1 MKSFF
6 CVESTHRIKTIDCM
20 WNVQRMSFYVENLHQ
35 YNNFFGRVLS
45 CMPVNGSHP
54 WPFSK
59 GTIKKTFISLSP
71 TFLPINHLGTKYW
84 ANLARSCHLEVGRQP
99 GSCGSTGKQLVAKLT
114 MSHLGRSVQHSLGS
128 SCGLH
133 YYCYAKRSQMSWA
146 IVIPKEGWADTDF
159 LEFLKKKILGIFFL
173 FIYFRKV
180 GVIPKEGRAGT
191 SFLGW
196 TSTQDI
202 RDLFAKH
209 SPCVVL
215 SSLSA
220 KLNIWC
226 VWFHCTST
234 ISAYE

>member
-84 ANLARSCHLEVGRQP
+84 ANLARSCHLEVSWQP
-99 GSCGSTGKQLVAKLT
+99 RCCRSTGKQLVAKLT
-114 MSHLGRSVQHSLGS
+114 MSHLGRSVQHSHGS
-128 SCGLH
+128 SCGLQ
-133 YYCYAKRSQMSWA
+133 YAKRSLMSKIFLDFFSFLEKSVSFQKKGGRGPARPSLFWY
-146 IVIPKEGWADTDF
+146 DTDS
-159 LEFLKKKILGIFFL
+159 
-173 FIYFRKV
+173 
-180 GVIPKEGRAGT
+180 GT
-191 SFLGW
+191 
-196 TSTQDI
+196 
-202 RDLFAKH
+202 H
-209 SPCVVL
+209 
-215 SSLSA
+215 
-220 KLNIWC
+220 
-226 VWFHCTST
+226 
-234 ISAYE
+234 